1 MQLFSILSGC
11 LALTSIASAT
21 YSPQA
26 CHPTGSMSSGLK
38 VNFYPYTLSDKK
50 TMASVEY
57 VSTGY
62 TKNAILKTIDRV
74 SNINFNWQWP
84 YWPWDKGVH
93 YGYIY
98 NYYTTASNFTTELT
112 GYYYAQ
118 KTGTHTFFLADI
130 DDSAAFFIGNG
141 VAFNC
146 CEDQPAS
153 NPSQYTFFVSEGV
166 GSTRGTAYL
175 QAGNYYPIRVVYSQA
190 VAQAALNFQV
200 TDPWLWTQA
209 VHINTYVFA
218 TKFTCPK
225 PVTVTSAWTG
235 KVTSTTTIANGPTT
249 TVEVFTPTV
258 PPVTVTSAWTGKST
272 TTKTITNGVT
282 TTVQVLTPTIPPVTV
297 TSAWTGSFA
306 TTKTIT
312 NGATTT
318 VQVLTPTPSSI
329 APSGWTGTNTVTT
342 TFVSGGSSYVQVLTP
357 TPSSIAPSGWTGTNT
372 VTTTFVSGGS
382 SYVQVLT
389 PTPSSIAPSGWTG
402 TATVTT
408 TFVSGG
414 SSYVQVLT
422 PTPSSIAPSG
432 WTGTATVT
440 TTFVSNGST
449 YVQVLTPSAVT
460 SATTEVTSA
469 TTEVTS
475 ATTEVTSDTTKFSTA
490 TDVTSSTTEV
500 TSATT
505 VTSSSSITSSK
516 SSSTAVVTSSVSSIA
531 TSSAPKPSIN
541 PTVPAFCAPQG
552 EATPGL
558 KASISVYPYGDFN
571 INSNIDFMISGYK
584 KYYSFASVTGVTNL
598 TLDLTQKPH
607 LSFINNVWGMST
619 NQNFVAASQGYFLAS
634 ETAQFTFSISVDD
647 AAIVQIGDGIA
658 FPCCQITEGGS
669 SSAQLFARS
678 NPTTNELGNATATVS
693 LQKGY
698 YYPFKVVYSNSISN
712 MKFFISA
719 STPNTPK
726 VDIDSALFTFP
737 DSSSTCSAQVK
748 ARRGE
753 DTFTNSTYTPP
764 SIAEPSV
771 SAGGSGKLM
780 TSIPALLA
788 TLLAYLVL

>member
-318 VQVLTPTPSSI
+318 
-329 APSGWTGTNTVTT
+329 
-342 TFVSGGSSYVQVLTP
+342 VQVLTP